1 MSIVLCIKSCT
12 FMKLTSFYYI
22 SLFLQHRHDAPF
34 DRVLMLMKAMINNSP
49 VRVVFAE
56 DEEFISMFIED
67 FVPLLPYSRL
77 NPPPRISINNST
89 TATNSAPSMN
99 PLDTKMDD
107 DVSANKDS
115 EESEGVARAQVISP
129 TDKTTHDKSKSKT
142 SNENNKDN
150 KTERNA
156 AEDDK
161 KESSE
166 VKLKKEMVT
175 VKDEDDE
182 DTIPFNIETVSALPL
197 IFERVDAH
205 GLSHNVTVF
214 LGRGNLTY
222 QSTLLDAMVE
232 AKTLSKAVFR
242 SKTMSIVME
251 VAYGEKQTNLPITV
265 EAARVYK
272 LCDIINMGSDFDQAV
287 KIQVKDAP
295 EVDKDEFDVDF

>member
-1 MSIVLCIKSCT
+1 
-12 FMKLTSFYYI
+12 
-22 SLFLQHRHDAPF
+22 
-34 DRVLMLMKAMINNSP
+34 MKALMRDPP

-56 DEEFISMFIED
+56 DDEFTNMFIQD
-67 FVPLLPYSRL
+67 FLPNLPTRTTK
-77 NPPPRISINNST
+77 PGNST
-89 TATNSAPSMN
+89 MATKAPSTD
-99 PLDTKMDD
+99 PSDTKM
-107 DVSANKDS
+107 VSTNKDS
-115 EESEGVARAQVISP
+115 DESEGVARAQVISP
-129 TDKTTHDKSKSKT
+129 TDKTSHDKSNNL
-142 SNENNKDN
+142 NENNKDN

-156 AEDDK
+156 ADDDK
-161 KESSE
+161 KETSE
-166 VKLKKEMVT
+166 VKVEKEMVT

-242 SKTMSIVME
+242 SKTKSIVME

-265 EAARVYK
+265 EAAKVYK
-272 LCDIINMGSDFDQAV
+272 LCDIINVGSDFDQAV

-295 EVDKDEFDVDF
+295 EVDKDEFDVVF

>member
-1 MSIVLCIKSCT
+1 
-12 FMKLTSFYYI
+12 
-22 SLFLQHRHDAPF
+22 
-34 DRVLMLMKAMINNSP
+34 MLMKAMTKNPP

-56 DEEFISMFIED
+56 DDEFTNMFIED
-67 FVPLLPYSRL
+67 WIPNLPTKSK
-77 NPPPRISINNST
+77 SSSNST
-89 TATNSAPSMN
+89 VATNSAPSTDH
-99 PLDTKMDD
+99 LDTEMD
-107 DVSANKDS
+107 DVSTNKDS
-115 EESEGVARAQVISP
+115 DGREGVARAQVISP
-129 TDKTTHDKSKSKT
+129 TDKTANDKSKT
-142 SNENNKDN
+142 LNENDKDN
-150 KTERNA
+150 KTVRNA
-156 AEDDK
+156 AGDDK
-161 KESSE
+161 KETSE
-166 VKLKKEMVT
+166 VKVEKEMVT

-242 SKTMSIVME
+242 SKTKSIVME

-272 LCDIINMGSDFDQAV
+272 LCDIINVGSDFDQAV
-287 KIQVKDAP
+287 KIQVRDAP

>member
-1 MSIVLCIKSCT
+1 M
-12 FMKLTSFYYI
+12 
-22 SLFLQHRHDAPF
+22 RNP
-34 DRVLMLMKAMINNSP
+34 P

-89 TATNSAPSMN
+89 TATKAPSTMD

-107 DVSANKDS
+107 VSANKNSDKG
-115 EESEGVARAQVISP
+115 EGVARAQLISP
-129 TDKTTHDKSKSKT
+129 TDKTAHDKSNT
-142 SNENNKDN
+142 LNDNNKDN
-150 KTERNA
+150 KTERDA

-161 KESSE
+161 KETSE
-166 VKLKKEMVT
+166 VKAKKEMVT

-182 DTIPFNIETVSALPL
+182 ETIPFNIETVSALPL

-205 GLSHNVTVF
+205 GSSHHVTVF

-242 SKTMSIVME
+242 SKTKSIVME
-251 VAYGEKQTNLPITV
+251 VAYGEKQTNLPIIV

-272 LCDIINMGSDFDQAV
+272 LCDIINVGSDFDQAV

-295 EVDKDEFDVDF
+295 EVDKDEFDVVF